1 VKVSSNLD
9 NNLFYRQFLSLINKS
24 GFEEES
30 KLKSSIFSSIESW
43 LTRTPNPVYDPL
55 NVWDD
60 IVTSRVMF
68 VDAYSKHIKGFKEEL
83 AEKNH
88 LADIK
93 SLIYLQAANGAKEMA
108 LYDSSEKYLRKAVDE
123 WINIHSWTSLIVD
136 LKIRQYRTKYLNED
150 LDFNVARL
158 KKIEEVIKHQRDA
171 NGDQKDVLSHTF
183 RLALLLGDIKQMV
196 MEVVMHNFKENTI
209 QGDDKN
215 YFSEAMD
222 KTYKIYQKVIAK
234 SESWEI
240 KEEIATEAH
249 MKFALFIDNILST
262 DSPIIEQALAEKELD
277 KGQLSMLLVKSGFAA
292 LNRSASSSSS
302 LIPRILQALA
312 KYPEQCQEAF
322 KKGAEQTPSWKFL
335 GWKSQILAWINEPI
349 SDVIFKTVAKLC
361 AEYLEAMF
369 YAFKVVE
376 SDLVLRL
383 VSVKESKLYKGLQ
396 KRCNSVDSNLNHF
409 VESLDCLVDPEYRW
423 KYFFDLIRESMLRED
438 QASKAKAARIAGLL
452 IENVTREERKY
463 IGRRIGLNNR
473 EFARTYGQK
482 VRDAFG
488 DDGKELLNMTYNEF
502 VTAITD
508 VFYEVNDK

>member
-1 VKVSSNLD
+1 
-9 NNLFYRQFLSLINKS
+9 
-24 GFEEES
+24 
-30 KLKSSIFSSIESW
+30 
-43 LTRTPNPVYDPL
+43 
-55 NVWDD
+55 
-60 IVTSRVMF
+60 
-68 VDAYSKHIKGFKEEL
+68 
-83 AEKNH
+83 
-88 LADIK
+88 
-93 SLIYLQAANGAKEMA
+93 
-108 LYDSSEKYLRKAVDE
+108 
-123 WINIHSWTSLIVD
+123 
-136 LKIRQYRTKYLNED
+136 
-150 LDFNVARL
+150 
-158 KKIEEVIKHQRDA
+158 
-171 NGDQKDVLSHTF
+171 
-183 RLALLLGDIKQMV
+183 
-196 MEVVMHNFKENTI
+196 
-209 QGDDKN
+209 
-215 YFSEAMD
+215 
-222 KTYKIYQKVIAK
+222 
-234 SESWEI
+234 
-240 KEEIATEAH
+240 
-249 MKFALFIDNILST
+249 
-262 DSPIIEQALAEKELD
+262 
-277 KGQLSMLLVKSGFAA
+277 
-292 LNRSASSSSS
+292 
-302 LIPRILQALA
+302 
-312 KYPEQCQEAF
+312 
-322 KKGAEQTPSWKFL
+322 
-335 GWKSQILAWINEPI
+335 
-349 SDVIFKTVAKLC
+349 VIFKTVAKLC